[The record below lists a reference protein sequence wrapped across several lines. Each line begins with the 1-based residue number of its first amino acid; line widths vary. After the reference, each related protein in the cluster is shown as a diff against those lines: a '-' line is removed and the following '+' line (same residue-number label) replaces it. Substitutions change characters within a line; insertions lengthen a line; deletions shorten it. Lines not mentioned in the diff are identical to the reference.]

1 MHAKITNFGV
11 NECIWNIKTSIE
23 WLVDNT
29 KIFCELSI
37 QYIDRKIKLIFLKD
51 NIKNYRIKEEK
62 KKRDCQIAFWASV
75 WYNYDVY
82 VKY

>member
-1 MHAKITNFGV
+1 M
-11 NECIWNIKTSIE
+11 
-23 WLVDNT
+23 VDNT

-62 KKRDCQIAFWASV
+62 KREIVRLLFERMFDIIIMFM
-75 WYNYDVY
+75 
-82 VKY
+82 

>member
-1 MHAKITNFGV
+1 MI
-11 NECIWNIKTSIE
+11 
-23 WLVDNT
+23 DNT

-62 KKRDCQIAFWASV
+62 KTRDCQIAF
-75 WYNYDVY
+75 
-82 VKY
+82 

>member
-1 MHAKITNFGV
+1 M
-11 NECIWNIKTSIE
+11 
-23 WLVDNT
+23 VDNT

-62 KKRDCQIAFWASV
+62 KKRDGKNRIENTEKRRKENYKCSNIPQIMIF
-75 WYNYDVY
+75 
-82 VKY
+82 

>member
-1 MHAKITNFGV
+1 M
-11 NECIWNIKTSIE
+11 
-23 WLVDNT
+23 VDNT

-62 KKRDCQIAFWASV
+62 KREIVRLLFERL
-75 WYNYDVY
+75 YDIIIMFM
-82 VKY
+82 

>member
-1 MHAKITNFGV
+1 M
-11 NECIWNIKTSIE
+11 
-23 WLVDNT
+23 VDNT

-62 KKRDCQIAFWASV
+62 KREIVRLLFERLFDIIIMFM
-75 WYNYDVY
+75 
-82 VKY
+82 